1 MFKIGFF
8 SHGPLPPDPTPNPV
22 NFDGLTADNTLAISG
37 GTYQYIAQ
45 QITGI
50 NVPITL
56 QLKSNLD
63 PTYGHVYFQVANSW
77 PYGTFQGNDG
87 PLSGIYGTFTQAPG
101 AVAGTPY
108 NTLPPINFT
117 VTNNQ
122 WLIMAVDGTT
132 AIASPYSFVGMLFN
146 VDDGTYL
153 SSLTSG
159 SYNLQTNIANPMNI
173 GTGPTYD
180 YTNNPSE
187 WFYSSFGIISGII
200 PTATTIDLEI
210 TYTDDITF
218 DSLAVLYYKVSASA
232 PSEAESWSSSDPVT
246 LGYSALAASGSIISG
261 VKDGDFITFAIGTG
275 GKTVQGTLNTTITVY
290 NNSHLSDTLSSFNG
304 FVNTP

>member
-8 SHGPLPPDPTPNPV
+8 SHGPVGPDPTPNPV
-22 NFDGLTADNTLAISG
+22 NFDGLMADNTLAVSS

-50 NVPITL
+50 NIPITL
-56 QLKSNLD
+56 QLKSTLD
-63 PTYGHVYFQVANSW
+63 PTYGHVYFRVTNSW
-77 PYGTFQGNDG
+77 PYGTFQSNDG
-87 PLSGIYGTFTQAPG
+87 PLSGTYGTFTQAPG
-101 AVAGTPY
+101 AVIGSPFNLLTP
-108 NTLPPINFT
+108 ISFT

-132 AIASPYSFVGMLFN
+132 AIASPYSFAGILFN

-153 SSLTSG
+153 SGLSGG

-187 WFYSSFGIISGII
+187 WFYSSSGIISGII

-218 DSLAVLYYKVSASA
+218 NSLAVLYYKVSTSA
-232 PSEAESWSSSDPVT
+232 PPEKESWSTSDPVT
-246 LGYSALAASGSIISG
+246 LGYSALAASGSKIFG
-261 VKDGDFITFAIGTG
+261 VKDGNFITFAIGTG
-275 GKTVQGTLNTTITVY
+275 GKTVQGFLNTTITVY

-304 FVNTP
+304 EVNTP